1 VPDPDTTRN
10 EVKIQANTRPR
21 GCLTA
26 RTQLS
31 VGIIGDS
38 ERDANRPD
46 GFPAAD
52 G

>member
-1 VPDPDTTRN
+1 
-10 EVKIQANTRPR
+10 
-21 GCLTA
+21 
-26 RTQLS
+26 LS